1 MLMENDRTQTT
12 VTTTSERMQLM
23 LFLVGIVAVF
33 VMASLLEPQS
43 EGYGTHRQ
51 IGLPSCVVQKMLG
64 RPCPHCGLTTSFCW
78 MVRGQWKSAW
88 NANPSGV
95 ALTFILVYFGIL
107 SLQVLWRG
115 CWLERIR
122 FGHRLRNV
130 FAIWLVLSLLVWF
143 FRLSG

>member
-1 MLMENDRTQTT
+1 MTT
-12 VTTTSERMQLM
+12 PSERMQLM

-33 VMASLLEPQS
+33 VVASLLEPQP
-43 EGYGTHRQ
+43 EGLGTHRQ
-51 IGLPSCVVQKMLG
+51 IGLPSCIVQKILG
-64 RPCPHCGLTTSFCW
+64 RPCPHCGLTTSVCW

-95 ALTFILVYFGIL
+95 ALAFILVYFGIL
-107 SLQVLWRG
+107 SLRVLWRG

-122 FGHRLRNV
+122 FGLRLRNV
-130 FAIWLVLSLLVWF
+130 FAIWFVLSLLVWF